1 MGIEIFLRI
10 STNFVEKVVYS
21 TNLLERRESMDHH
34 LQAAAQLTYVP
45 AIALTQATL
54 RHSLQKIPLVVPGE
68 TERICGVAQRVGYT
82 GNRDEDLA
90 IYRLKVKASKD
101 LPTIT
106 LPGFFVIEDGIFT
119 DYEQWCDSK
128 KAKREAAGHSK
139 KDVLA

>member
-1 MGIEIFLRI
+1 
-10 STNFVEKVVYS
+10 
-21 TNLLERRESMDHH
+21 MDHH
-34 LQAAAQLTYVP
+34 LQTAAQLTYVP
-45 AIALTQATL
+45 AVALTQATL
-54 RHSLQKIPLVVPGE
+54 RHSLQKIPLIVPGE
-68 TERICGVAQRVGYT
+68 PDRIYGVAQRVGYT

-119 DYEQWCDSK
+119 DYEQWCDNK

-139 KDVLA
+139 KDVLS